1 MKKQGA
7 LVDQISLHILMD
19 NQSTSEEHRE
29 QVRKLLQLAGVGDDV
44 AVGSDPR
51 ADKETLEVICGVMK
65 NFDVARASMT
75 PAKRPVA
82 SGARSNAK
90 ASGAQAAAAG
100 SAQGAAAQPS
110 ATAGKPE
117 AKRVSNLAAAF
128 LQATGAAEDN
138 TSAPARAGAAKPG
151 SAARAGRERI
161 DTIKKQSK
169 AQQEEEVAKLVQG
182 KEQMK
187 RDIRE
192 RTTVVTRMKEEMLAK
207 FNEEKRKLEE
217 QNR

>member
-1 MKKQGA
+1 M
-7 LVDQISLHILMD
+7 
-19 NQSTSEEHRE
+19 
-29 QVRKLLQLAGVGDDV
+29 

-65 NFDVARASMT
+65 NFDVARASMM
-75 PAKRPVA
+75 PAKRPAA
-82 SGARSNAK
+82 SAARSNAK
-90 ASGAQAAAAG
+90 ASQPPASGTQAAAAG
-100 SAQGAAAQPS
+100 LAQGVAAQPS
-110 ATAGKPE
+110 APVGKPQ
-117 AKRVSNLAAAF
+117 AKRASNLAAAF
-128 LQATGAAEDN
+128 LQATGATEDN
-138 TSAPARAGAAKPG
+138 SSAPARAGAATPG
-151 SAARAGRERI
+151 SATRAGRERI

-207 FNEEKRKLEE
+207 FNEEKRKLED

>member
-1 MKKQGA
+1 M
-7 LVDQISLHILMD
+7 
-19 NQSTSEEHRE
+19 
-29 QVRKLLQLAGVGDDV
+29 
-44 AVGSDPR
+44 
-51 ADKETLEVICGVMK
+51 
-65 NFDVARASMT
+65 
-75 PAKRPVA
+75 
-82 SGARSNAK
+82 
-90 ASGAQAAAAG
+90 
-100 SAQGAAAQPS
+100 
-110 ATAGKPE
+110 
-117 AKRVSNLAAAF
+117 
-128 LQATGAAEDN
+128 QATGAAEED
-138 TSAPARAGAAKPG
+138 TSAPARGGASKPD